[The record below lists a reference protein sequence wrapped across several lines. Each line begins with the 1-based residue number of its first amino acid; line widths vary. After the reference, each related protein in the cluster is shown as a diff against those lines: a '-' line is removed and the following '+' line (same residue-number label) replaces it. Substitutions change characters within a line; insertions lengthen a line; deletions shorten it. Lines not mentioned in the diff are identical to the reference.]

1 MEGVDFIFVL
11 FRKLINK
18 LNEEIDS
25 MLFIVIYDLKLRVI
39 IRFNYRFS
47 ILKYFNRLEWWW
59 IVFNKIRF
67 LREML
72 NFVFWFKIFI
82 ILD

>member
-47 ILKYFNRLEWWW
+47 ILKYFNRLE
-59 IVFNKIRF
+59 
-67 LREML
+67 
-72 NFVFWFKIFI
+72 
-82 ILD
+82 